1 VKLPVGQD
9 IAVHKDFLVAEA
21 LCRHSRPVPQAA
33 TKCRETRYGRTGAVS
48 SGFCS
53 YRLSFGYNAEVGQ
66 EISLYLNRQLNN
78 FFRLAG
84 RNKIREL

>member
-1 VKLPVGQD
+1 MRLPSELLPVLGAGAFSTYSNREVWGLLL
-9 IAVHKDFLVAEA
+9 AVVLAITDD
-21 LCRHSRPVPQAA
+21 
-33 TKCRETRYGRTGAVS
+33 GRTGAVS

-66 EISLYLNRQLNN
+66 KISLYLNRQLNKV

>member
-1 VKLPVGQD
+1 MRSPSELLPVLGAGAFSTYSNREVWGLLL
-9 IAVHKDFLVAEA
+9 AVVLAITDD
-21 LCRHSRPVPQAA
+21 
-33 TKCRETRYGRTGAVS
+33 GRTGAVS

-53 YRLSFGYNAEVGQ
+53 YKLSFGYNVEVGH